1 MARTGNNYKKWLRG
15 DNSINIQDRIMGTAH
30 SLIVMCY
37 LNANNS
43 FKDICRTRYGR
54 TYGRSGD
61 YMLPRL
67 GSILNI

>member
-1 MARTGNNYKKWLRG
+1 
-15 DNSINIQDRIMGTAH
+15 MGTAH

-54 TYGRSGD
+54 TDRRTDERSGD
-61 YMLPRL
+61 YMLTPL

>member
-54 TYGRSGD
+54 TDEVVTICFPLWVAY
-61 YMLPRL
+61 
-67 GSILNI
+67 